1 MLSDETDIEEDNSKG
16 EKKMI
21 QIKVDT
27 HTHTLFSGHAFSTIE
42 ENARHAAEVKMEG
55 IAMTDHFGPMFCD
68 LHRFDGSMNMSALPK
83 EIHGVRILAGTE
95 IDIVDA
101 KGNLAGH
108 DVILP
113 FGTDKTI
120 CDMLLET
127 RDLAIASV
135 HFFKGHKD
143 LTAIEATEL
152 YCTVLRNPGI
162 HVLGHIGRSGLPF
175 DIDEVVK
182 TAAAQGKMIEI
193 NEHSFDSGET
203 VSGRCREIALACAKY
218 GSSICV
224 GSDAHSAF
232 FIGRFERTLA
242 MLEEI
247 GFPEELVAN
256 TSLEKL
262 TAVLQGNP

>member
-1 MLSDETDIEEDNSKG
+1 
-16 EKKMI
+16 MI

-42 ENARHAAEVKMEG
+42 ENARHAAEAKMEG
-55 IAMTDHFGPMFCD
+55 IAMTDHFGPLFNDMR
-68 LHRFDGSMNMSALPK
+68 RFDGSMNMNALPK
-83 EIHGVRILAGTE
+83 EIYGVRILAGTE

-108 DVILP
+108 DVTLP

-135 HFFKGHKD
+135 HFFEGFKD
-143 LTAIEATEL
+143 LTPVQATQL
-152 YCTVLRNPGI
+152 YCTVLQNPCI
-162 HVLGHIGRSGLPF
+162 HILGHIGRSGLPF
-175 DIDEVVK
+175 EIDEVVK
-182 TAAAQGKMIEI
+182 TASAQGKMIEI
-193 NEHSFDSGET
+193 NEHSFDSGEI
-203 VSGRCREIALACAKY
+203 VSQRCRDIALSCARY
-218 GSSICV
+218 GTSICV

-232 FIGRFERTLA
+232 FIGQFDRTLA

-247 GFPEELVAN
+247 EFPEELVAN

-262 TAVLQGNP
+262 TAVISRSK